1 MFRNR
6 GIAFKIGFSVLTG
19 VVWIFFLAVAANYW
33 FSRRMILTNLERS
46 AETMTLSIVE
56 HIDAILAPIQKLTE
70 TSAAWLEHGDISESI
85 LFSVLQDNVRNNAEI
100 YGCAIAFE
108 PYAFDPNRLY
118 FSPYVCR
125 DQDRLKRIMIG
136 AAEYHYFYADWYA
149 LPREL
154 RKTIWTDPYFD
165 EGAGNILMTT
175 CATPFYRSDG
185 EIRSMKGVVTADIS
199 LDWLQH
205 IVQEIRVL
213 KSGYG
218 FLVTQNGV
226 FVTHPH
232 QDWVMNETL
241 FSIEGPS
248 GHPLKEVGNHMI
260 AGETG
265 WMPFGDPVTGTE
277 GFLYYAPVQ
286 TTGWSLGVFF
296 PGKEAMA
303 DITRLNAIVLF
314 LGLTGLVFLGG
325 VVWMIAGS
333 ITRPLRRLTEAVR
346 TISTGNLDLPLPEP
360 SSRDEVGVL
369 SESVSRMQSSLKEYI
384 HHLTETTAAKERIES
399 ELHIARD
406 IQMGILPKSFPG
418 PPECPRFCLYAA
430 LMPAKE
436 VGGDLYD
443 FFYLDGDHFCF
454 VIGDVSGK
462 GVPASLFMAITR
474 TLIKTRSAAGIGPG
488 QVLTLVNRDLAA
500 DNPSMMFVTLFIGIL
515 NLNDGRL
522 AYANAGHNP
531 PYRLLEE
538 DRGIEP
544 LVCETACPL
553 GIVEDMEFT
562 SHQAVLRPGQ
572 TLFLYTDGVTD
583 AVDEQDRFFGET
595 QLEDVLRSHGEAH
608 PQKLVETV
616 LSRVQ
621 AHADAAPQFD
631 DITLLA
637 LRFFGRDGGVCE

>member
-19 VVWIFFLAVAANYW
+19 VVWIFFLAVATNYW

-46 AETMTLSIVE
+46 AENMTRSIVE
-56 HIDAILAPIQKLTE
+56 HIDTILTPIQKMIE
-70 TSAAWLEHGDISESI
+70 TSAAWLEHGEISESVI
-85 LFSVLQDNVRNNAEI
+85 YSILQDKVRNNDEI

-108 PYAFDPNRLY
+108 PYAFEPTRLY

-125 DQDRLKRIMIG
+125 YQDRLKRINIG
-136 AAEYHYFYADWYA
+136 SAEYHYFYADWYA
-149 LPREL
+149 IAREL
-154 RKTIWTDPYFD
+154 HKTIWTDPYFD

-185 EIRSMKGVVTADIS
+185 EIRSIKGVATADIS
-199 LDWLQH
+199 LEWLQQ

-218 FLVTQNGV
+218 FLVTRNGV
-226 FVTHPH
+226 FLTHPH
-232 QDWVMNETL
+232 PQWVMNETL
-241 FSIEGPS
+241 FSIEGPE
-248 GHPLKEVGNHMI
+248 GQALKEAGRHMV
-260 AGETG
+260 AGESG
-265 WMPFGDPVTGTE
+265 WLPFQDPVTGAD

-296 PGKEAMA
+296 PGREAMA
-303 DITRLNAIVLF
+303 DITRLSAVVLF
-314 LGLTGLVFLGG
+314 LGVAGLVFLGF

-346 TISTGNLDLPLPEP
+346 TISTGNLDLSLPEP
-360 SSRDEVGVL
+360 TAMDEVGVL
-369 SESVSRMQSSLKEYI
+369 SESVSRMQTSLKEYI

-399 ELHIARD
+399 ELHIARE

-418 PPECPRFCLYAA
+418 PPECPRFCLYAT
-430 LMPAKE
+430 LIPAKE

-474 TLIKTRSAAGIGPG
+474 TLIKTRSAAGIAPG
-488 QVLTLVNRDLAA
+488 QVLSLVNRDLAA

-531 PYRLLEE
+531 PYRILETGC
-538 DRGIEP
+538 DIEP
-544 LVCETACPL
+544 LPCDTACPL
-553 GIVEDMEFT
+553 GIMEDMEFT
-562 SHQAVLRPGQ
+562 SQQTILQSGQ
-572 TLFLYTDGVTD
+572 TLFVYTDGVTD
-583 AVDEQDRFFGET
+583 ALDEQDRFFGEA
-595 QLEDVLRSHGEAH
+595 QLEEVLRSHGEAH

-621 AHADAAPQFD
+621 TYEGAAPQFD

-637 LRFFGRDGGVCE
+637 LRFFGKDGGVCE

>member
-1 MFRNR
+1 MFRNK

-19 VVWIFFLAVAANYW
+19 VIWIFFIAVATNYW
-33 FSRRMILTNLERS
+33 FSRRMILANLERS
-46 AETMTLSIVE
+46 AETMTRSIVE
-56 HIDAILAPIQKLTE
+56 HIDTILAPIQKVTE
-70 TSAAWLEHGDISESI
+70 TSATWLEHGNISESV
-85 LFSVLQDNVRNNAEI
+85 LTSVLEDTIRNHPEI
-100 YGCAIAFE
+100 YGSAIAFE

-125 DQDRLKRIMIG
+125 YQGHLKRINIG
-136 AAEYHYFYADWYA
+136 SAEYHYFYADWYA
-149 LPREL
+149 IPREL
-154 RKTIWTDPYFD
+154 RKTVWTDPYFD

-175 CATPFYRSDG
+175 CSTPFYRSDG
-185 EIRSMKGVVTADIS
+185 ETRALRGIATADIS
-199 LDWLQH
+199 LEWLQH
-205 IVQEIRVL
+205 IVQEIHVL

-218 FLVTQNGV
+218 FLVTRNGV

-232 QDWVMNETL
+232 REWVMNETL
-241 FSIEGPS
+241 FSIEGPE
-248 GHPLKEVGNHMI
+248 GQALKEAGKHMV

-265 WMPFGDPVTGTE
+265 WTPFRDPVTGAD

-286 TTGWSLGVFF
+286 TTGWSLGLFF
-296 PGKEAMA
+296 PGREAMA
-303 DITRLNAIVLF
+303 DITRLSAVVLF
-314 LGLTGLVFLGG
+314 LGVAGLGFLGF

-333 ITRPLRRLTEAVR
+333 ITRPLRRLTHAVR
-346 TISTGNLDLPLPEP
+346 TISTGNLDLALPP
-360 SSRDEVGVL
+360 PAAMDEVGVL

-418 PPECPRFCLYAA
+418 PPECPRFCLYAT
-430 LMPAKE
+430 LIPAKE

-474 TLIKTRSAAGIGPG
+474 TLIKTRSAADIGPG

-500 DNPSMMFVTLFIGIL
+500 DNPSMMFVTLFMGIL

-531 PYRLLEE
+531 PYRILEE
-538 DRGIEP
+538 KGGVEP
-544 LVCETACPL
+544 LICETACPL
-553 GIVEDMEFT
+553 GIMEDMVFT
-562 SHQAVLRPGQ
+562 SQETMLRPGQ
-572 TLFLYTDGVTD
+572 TLFVYTDGVTD
-583 AVDEQDRFFGET
+583 AVDEQDRFFGEAR
-595 QLEDVLRSHGEAH
+595 LAEVLKSHSEAH

-616 LSRVQ
+616 LARVQ
-621 AHADAAPQFD
+621 SHAGAAPQFD

-637 LRFFGRDGGVCE
+637 LRFFGKGGGVCE